1 MNTKGVEDGMTD
13 EQLVK
18 QFYPWAQK
26 AICVWDGVPLTSET
40 HLGCDWADAAAKIR
54 AKLPKLEPKGDDCA
68 ELDTIPVHIKRRDWQ
83 AAKAYVEGYNSGLE
97 TAAYVL
103 ESGHFLSNESLE
115 YKWAHQVA
123 GLVRSRKTAEV
134 PELETE
140 PSAPV
145 ESPTTP
151 HRVGIALRRI
161 MNRIG
166 AIKNGGSFDVRD
178 EQFIE
183 NELLDVWDRHSIL
196 PAQPSDSP
204 TFAYSLAMRDEV
216 AKLVNEVRKPGEC
229 IADAAVTQLW
239 PLLVELVERRK
250 RDAK

>member
-13 EQLVK
+13 EQAVRQK
-18 QFYPWAQK
+18 WPEVHCAPYANANYPQFYCIRGTRKEWALTIGEGSTPDK
-26 AICVWDGVPLTSET
+26 A
-40 HLGCDWADAAAKIR
+40 WADAR

-145 ESPTTP
+145 ESPTTHTTTGYWLHLP
-151 HRVGIALRRI
+151 TLPKDEWHGFCSCGCTWITNERV
-161 MNRIG
+161 
-166 AIKNGGSFDVRD
+166 NGCPKEGR
-178 EQFIE
+178 
-183 NELLDVWDRHSIL
+183 
-196 PAQPSDSP
+196 
-204 TFAYSLAMRDEV
+204 
-216 AKLVNEVRKPGEC
+216 
-229 IADAAVTQLW
+229 
-239 PLLVELVERRK
+239 
-250 RDAK
+250 